1 MANTKKEFIV
11 TAQTQVYLYNQRQLV
26 VLLQTLGAGDS
37 RRYEVV
43 YSKNLTI
50 SRGVDNI
57 LEFAFVN
64 QNQKPVDVNGKSITC
79 RILNPTGTEI
89 LIQKT
94 LDPIF
99 PITGIMCLRLSK
111 DDIENINQQ
120 YCYYSLEIPVGQF
133 DYPVF
138 VDAQGGARGD
148 ITIVNSV
155 LPSFVQSK
163 EITIPSHPPPLGQS
177 GNVNPQVAPPGSG
190 QPVTYYSS
198 TLNTVE
204 APVLSTQVFM
214 TKFTGNIEWQGS
226 TLADFSLFYP
236 ITAPVAY
243 TDNTTTE
250 GFNLVGY
257 HPYVRLKIVNEGT
270 YPVIPIGPPGN
281 QVPALQGDITRILAR

>member
-1 MANTKKEFIV
+1 MS
-11 TAQTQVYLYNQRQLV
+11 AQTQVYIFNQRQLV
-26 VLLQTLGAGDS
+26 VLLQTLVAGDS

-64 QNQKPVDVNGKSITC
+64 QNQKPVDVNGKDITC
-79 RILNPTGTEI
+79 RILNSTGTEI
-89 LIQKT
+89 LVQKS
-94 LDPIF
+94 LEPIF

-111 DDIENINQQ
+111 ADIENIPQQ
-120 YCYYSLEIPVGQF
+120 YCYYSLEIPVDQF

-163 EITIPSHPPPLGQS
+163 EVTIPSHQQPFAQS
-177 GNVNPQVAPPGSG
+177 GNVNPQVAPPNAG
-190 QPVTYYSS
+190 QPVIYYSS
-198 TLNTVE
+198 TINTID

-236 ITAPVAY
+236 ITEPIPY
-243 TDNTTTE
+243 TDNSITD
-250 GFNLVGY
+250 GFNITGY
-257 HPYVRLKIVNEGT
+257 HPYVRLKIINVGT
-270 YPVIPIGPPGN
+270 YPPIPVGAPGQ
-281 QVPALQGDITRILAR
+281 QVPVLQGDVNRILAR